1 MKLNFIFVLLN
12 ICLWI
17 FLVVVAGYVVYL
29 VIKALRKYTRS
40 ARGDYT
46 SVEALTENCVL
57 PESVS
62 PKGGV
67 KRFRRSARQYVCASD
82 GAYVEY
88 VIPCVL
94 AARHMTF
101 ERGIHDVDA
110 HFRS

>member
-1 MKLNFIFVLLN
+1 MCPRHLLAARTAQYY
-12 ICLWI
+12 IGCDKVPPRGA
-17 FLVVVAGYVVYL
+17 FF
-29 VIKALRKYTRS
+29 S

-57 PESVS
+57 PGSVS

-94 AARHMTF
+94 AARCMAF
-101 ERGIHDVDA
+101 ERGVHDVDA
-110 HFRS
+110 HCRS